1 MHTWVSMKEEDKQG
15 RPENTTSNPDGPAKT
30 WGVVTLETGGIG
42 YFLTTFS
49 FLDKGILEAVEHELG
64 IEG

>member
-1 MHTWVSMKEEDKQG
+1 MKEKDKQG
-15 RPENTTSNPDGPAKT
+15 RLENTTSYSGGPAKT
-30 WGVVTLETGGIG
+30 WGAVTLETGGIG

-49 FLDKGILEAVEHELG
+49 FLDKGFLEAVEHELG